1 MKQSALLLAASLL
14 TLQAAAQDASGT
26 IAATLD
32 GAERVWTVL
41 PEDAGGQ
48 SWWTATGPVIG
59 VGLWAAPEG
68 SAGPIED
75 VLDLTLSAVQQG
87 GTTVLAGS
95 ELRLL
100 TSDLT
105 VYYHATEDDLMLEIT
120 DLEAGEAGLSVSGSF
135 SGRLARTTFSDG
147 AEVADP
153 DDTREIEGTFEAFLP
168 AE

>member
-14 TLQAAAQDASGT
+14 TLPAAAQEASGT

-32 GAERVWTVL
+32 GAERVWTVR

-59 VGLWAAPEG
+59 VGLWASPEG
-68 SAGPIED
+68 GAGPVED

-87 GTTVLAGS
+87 GTVVLAGS

-105 VYYHATEDDLMLEIT
+105 VYYQATEDDLALEIT

-135 SGRLARTTFSDG
+135 RARLARTTFSDD
-147 AEVADP
+147 AEVSDLG
-153 DDTREIEGTFEAFLP
+153 DIREIGGTFEAILP
-168 AE
+168 AD